1 MRGLEEEELILDDRY
16 DEHGRKKKKENTIL
30 VNIDIKCLFFEMSAL
45 IQQLLHR

>member
-30 VNIDIKCLFFEMSAL
+30 VKYAFKMFC
-45 IQQLLHR
+45 